1 VGFRVGIASVA
12 VLTALFV
19 ASSAAAQT
27 QPVGPWDGSN
37 PFRCK
42 NQDVGTGT
50 DFPFP
55 NADPFCVEFD
65 KTQQNITDFGIVQ
78 FLLNEPART
87 LAAVTKCFYYQQ
99 DHWTGSIVQG
109 QPPELWHWDGQY
121 FFDRAK
127 GTGGVAIHNFRLAG
141 EAVDIRPYVPPAFK
155 PYFYPTGG
163 GGVRIL
169 LETHPDPI
177 CGAKVDTPQERRRVY
192 RGGASAYPRCIA
204 PGGEIGRRHV
214 GSVSLGER
222 RRRLLHHLGR
232 PRSSGDRVDRWCV
245 VGGYSLR
252 VAYSRSGRVELAKT
266 TVRGQSARGV
276 GPGDPARA
284 ARRKLLLERGFGL
297 GGTQVF
303 RARRWRGAPLYA
315 GITDGRVRWLALT
328 SQHADARSDLRRT
341 P

>member
-1 VGFRVGIASVA
+1 MGFRVGISAVA
-12 VLTALFV
+12 AFAALCV
-19 ASSAAAQT
+19 ATPAAAQA
-27 QPVGPWDGSN
+27 QLVGPWDGSN

-65 KTQQNITDFGIVQ
+65 KTQQNVTDFGIVQ

-109 QPPELWHWDGQY
+109 EPPELWHWDGQY
-121 FFDRAK
+121 YFDRAK
-127 GTGGVAIHNFRLAG
+127 GTGGVAIHNFRIGG
-141 EAVDIRPYVPPAFK
+141 EAVDIRPYVPTAFK

-163 GGVRIL
+163 GGVRVL

-177 CGAKVDTPQERRRVY
+177 CGARVDTRQERRHVY
-192 RGGASAYPRCIA
+192 RGGASAYPRCIS
-204 PGGEIGRRHV
+204 PGGEIGHRHV

-222 RRRLLHHLGR
+222 RRRLYSHLGR
-232 PRSSGDRVDRWCV
+232 PRSSADRVDRWCV

-252 VAYSRSGRVELAKT
+252 VVYSRSGRVELAKT

-276 GPGDPARA
+276 GPGDRARA
-284 ARRKLLLERGFGL
+284 ARHKLKLARAFRL
-297 GGTQVF
+297 GGASVF
-303 RARRWRGAPLYA
+303 RARAWSGAPLYA
-315 GITDGRVRWLALT
+315 GLAGGRVRWLAL
-328 SQHADARSDLRRT
+328 SSRHAGVRADLRA